1 MGWEGKDQVVKS
13 LRNWARA
20 QASKAERRG
29 RLYGRRG
36 ADDEE
41 DDVAM
46 VWGPVLDETKSRAA
60 AAASIVSLDLLTLG
74 GREMKRGEE
83 S

>member
-1 MGWEGKDQVVKS
+1 MKMGWDGMGREGKDQVVKS

-36 ADDEE
+36 AGDEEEE
-41 DDVAM
+41 DDVVM
-46 VWGPVLDETKSRAA
+46 VRGPILDDTKSPA
-60 AAASIVSLDLLTLG
+60 AAASIVSLYLLT
-74 GREMKRGEE
+74 
-83 S
+83 

>member
-1 MGWEGKDQVVKS
+1 MGREGKDQVVKS

-36 ADDEE
+36 AGDDDDEEEE
-41 DDVAM
+41 DDVVM
-46 VWGPVLDETKSRAA
+46 VRGPILDDTKSPA
-60 AAASIVSLDLLTLG
+60 AAASIVSLYLLT
-74 GREMKRGEE
+74 
-83 S
+83 